1 MSKATDWR
9 VGVSSASYEDRTNGF
24 LPREMFEAYREGG
37 IDCLE
42 ISVSDGCEK
51 QIDFKKTV
59 QLSKEYGIELWS
71 YHLPFMSIDVADLD
85 KDERERAFNYQA
97 EIIKKVGD
105 IGIKTFVLHPSGEP
119 CTKEERL
126 ERIKVAKDTIAKL
139 ACVAGEVGSIIAVED
154 LPRTCLG
161 NCSSEIKELISV
173 DDRLKVCFDTNHLLI
188 ESNADFIKAVGD
200 RIHTLH
206 VSDYD
211 FLNEQHWMPY
221 EGDIDWVELVSLLE
235 KVNYK
240 GPFMYELRLNPPATG
255 TINRRKFTY
264 ADFRENYLALIN
276 KKPAKAIGVKNPEAL
291 EKRAYFKTKQF

>member
-1 MSKATDWR
+1 MSKATDWK
-9 VGVSSASYEDRTNGF
+9 VGISTVTWEDGTNGY
-24 LPREMFEAYREGG
+24 LPREMFEAYKNGG

-42 ISVSDGCEK
+42 ISLPDERHLK
-51 QIDFKKTV
+51 IDYKRTS
-59 QLSKEYGIELWS
+59 QLSKEYGVELWS
-71 YHLPFMSIDVADLD
+71 LHLPFWRIDVATLN
-85 KDERERAFNYQA
+85 KDEKKRGLDVHTELISRASD
-97 EIIKKVGD
+97 V
-105 IGIKTFVLHPSGEP
+105 GIKTFVLHPSGEP
-119 CTKEERL
+119 YTIEERA
-126 ERIKVAKDTIAKL
+126 ERMKAAKDYIATL
-139 ACVAGEVGSIIAVED
+139 AEFAGKCGAVIAVED

-221 EGDIDWVELVSLLE
+221 EGDVDWVELVSLLE
-235 KVNYK
+235 QVGYN

-255 TINRRKFTY
+255 TMSRRDFTF
-264 ADFRENYLALIN
+264 ADYRENYLALIN
-276 KKPAKAIGVKNPEAL
+276 KKPAKVFGVKNPQAIKE
-291 EKRAYFKTKQF
+291 RAYFKTKQF